1 MTTAWT
7 RLADEHTYVPT
18 TTTTTSR
25 QTTTTTPARVRTYVR
40 TCVRTYVS
48 TYVVVRAHARA
59 YLRRRRRL
67 GLRRLR
73 RRAALSPTPRRRRR
87 RRRRD
92 ADDADDASDA
102 AEGRRCRALRGS
114 APFSL
119 ARGCQPGRSGQGD
132 AAGHSR
138 GCAFSA
144 RHLPSLL
151 PCVGARVRACAPRP
165 PLPLSSS
172 VLLCPL
178 PSSPSRARAPRALRC
193 VRTRARALRVSRRG
207 ALRARRGSSAQGM
220 LPARAGM
227 PRQRAKPELYP
238 TRPLML
244 HRARCEAN
252 DMLDVRE
259 TRPQVTVGSWWEH
272 CGKCTQCSC
281 YCTGVVYS
289 AGDNPLLRQC
299 RLYRKSHS
307 DMVRDNDNTE
317 NLIVHGGHAGG
328 RIPKGTWME
337 VFAIDVTERCTAIQV
352 RCHHEKLDVHPGL
365 AWAILWV
372 DEGFPSP
379 RARLPSLS
387 PRLGSLSARKLDAPE
402 EAVEGGLRAHALA
415 HRSAAQAA
423 APKIFPWVH
432 CSTPSAA
439 LAEAASLPQ

>member
-1 MTTAWT
+1 METTT
-7 RLADEHTYVPT
+7 KT
-18 TTTTTSR
+18 TTTKTTCSNFDDDDDGVDEACR
-25 QTTTTTPARVRTYVR
+25 RAHVRTDDYYDDEQTDDYDDAGTSTYVR

-178 PSSPSRARAPRALRC
+178 SSSPSRARRVRCVACARVRVRC
-193 VRTRARALRVSRRG
+193 VRAHACHAAARCVRAAALRLKG
-207 ALRARRGSSAQGM
+207 CCQLAQACRGSVPNPSSI
-220 LPARAGM
+220 P
-227 PRQRAKPELYP
+227 P
-238 TRPLML
+238 
-244 HRARCEAN
+244 
-252 DMLDVRE
+252 VR
-259 TRPQVTVGSWWEH
+259 S
-272 CGKCTQCSC
+272 CS
-281 YCTGVVYS
+281 T
-289 AGDNPLLRQC
+289 
-299 RLYRKSHS
+299 
-307 DMVRDNDNTE
+307 
-317 NLIVHGGHAGG
+317 
-328 RIPKGTWME
+328 
-337 VFAIDVTERCTAIQV
+337 
-352 RCHHEKLDVHPGL
+352 GL
-365 AWAILWV
+365 A
-372 DEGFPSP
+372 
-379 RARLPSLS
+379 ARPTTCWTC
-387 PRLGSLSARKLDAPE
+387 ARH
-402 EAVEGGLRAHALA
+402 VR
-415 HRSAAQAA
+415 R
-423 APKIFPWVH
+423 
-432 CSTPSAA
+432 
-439 LAEAASLPQ
+439 